1 MEPSHLDPFGMI
13 DLGWLRLKTDGDGNL
28 PNRGIDRITEP

>member
-1 MEPSHLDPFGMI
+1 MEPSHLDPMGMI

-28 PNRGIDRITEP
+28 PQ